1 MKYLPV
7 GFTDKSKKGLYKW
20 SAFLKEKEKYKLF
33 QKEIQVYTKQLELIG
48 QRLFH
53 GEDKGNDRQCNK
65 PVTHR
70 GSLARQCRK

>member
-1 MKYLPV
+1 MER
-7 GFTDKSKKGLYKW
+7 
-20 SAFLKEKEKYKLF
+20 FLKRKMKYKLF